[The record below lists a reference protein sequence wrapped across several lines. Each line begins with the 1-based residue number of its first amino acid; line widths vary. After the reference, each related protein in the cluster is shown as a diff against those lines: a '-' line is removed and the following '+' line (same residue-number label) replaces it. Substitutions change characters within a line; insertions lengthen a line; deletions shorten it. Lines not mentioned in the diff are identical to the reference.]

1 MRMRDMRKKWIF
13 IFFLFLLVACNQ
25 TDGKIERNE
34 KITKEAGHMM
44 EEGVEVIVS
53 LVGKKEA
60 TLKGEE
66 AKTAASIISK
76 AEKQNAIGE
85 LGEPEY
91 VITVK
96 QDGQVEKYKAW
107 LRTEARTGWLQK
119 ETDPKSF
126 YLLSKVDTEKL
137 LSLFPAAP
145 LTQNGDGQQSSIIKI
160 TKKDLQITRFHIK
173 TKENTVNYTV
183 YYTISDALYKKLEK
197 EKNYYF
203 QLQIPAKVQKII
215 NKENSEQ
222 VQGGLVKE
230 GYKQYEVNFVVPVS
244 DLSPSQ
250 LKMLET
256 YYDQYNLK
264 VLNHKKEEI
273 GAFQDIIQIVK
284 EYGEKMQLER

>member
-1 MRMRDMRKKWIF
+1 MRKKWLF
-13 IFFLFLLVACNQ
+13 MFLLFLLVACNQ
-25 TDGKIERNE
+25 TDE
-34 KITKEAGHMM
+34 KKDRSEKLTKEAGRMM
-44 EEGVEVIVS
+44 EENVEVIVS

-66 AKTAASIISK
+66 AKIAANIISK
-76 AEKQNAIGE
+76 AEKQNVIGE

-96 QDGQVEKYKAW
+96 KNGQEEKYKAW

-126 YLLSKVDTEKL
+126 YLLSKVNTEKL
-137 LSLFPAAP
+137 LSLFPAVP
-145 LTQNGDGQQSSIIKI
+145 LTQNGGEQQSAITQI

-203 QLQIPAKVQKII
+203 QLQIPVKVQKVI

-222 VQGGLVKE
+222 VQGELVKE

-244 DLSPSQ
+244 SISSSQ
-250 LKMLET
+250 LKMLEA

-264 VLNHKKEEI
+264 VFNNKKEEI
-273 GAFQDIIQIVK
+273 GAFQNIIEIVK

>member
-1 MRMRDMRKKWIF
+1 MVC
-13 IFFLFLLVACNQ
+13 LFLLVACNQ
-25 TDGKIERNE
+25 TNQKIERSE
-34 KITKEAGHMM
+34 KITKEAGRTM
-44 EEGVEVIVS
+44 EENIEVIVS

-60 TLKGEE
+60 TLKDEE
-66 AKTAASIISK
+66 AKTAANIISK
-76 AEKQNAIGE
+76 AEKQNVIGE

-96 QDGQVEKYKAW
+96 KNGQVEKYKAW
-107 LRTEARTGWLQK
+107 LRTEARAGWLQK
-119 ETDPKSF
+119 ETDPKNF

-145 LTQNGDGQQSSIIKI
+145 LTQNGDEQQTPLTQI

-183 YYTISDALYKKLEK
+183 YYTISNALYKKLEK

-203 QLQIPAKVQKII
+203 QLQIPEKVKKII

-222 VQGGLVKE
+222 IQGELVKE
-230 GYKQYEVNFVVPVS
+230 GYKEYEVNFVVPVS
-244 DLSPSQ
+244 DISPSQ

-264 VLNHKKEEI
+264 VFNYKKEEI
-273 GAFQDIIQIVK
+273 GAFQNIIEIVK

>member
-1 MRMRDMRKKWIF
+1 MF
-13 IFFLFLLVACNQ
+13 GLFLLVACNQ
-25 TDGKIERNE
+25 TNQKIERSE
-34 KITKEAGHMM
+34 KITKEAGRTM
-44 EEGVEVIVS
+44 EENIEVIVS

-60 TLKGEE
+60 TLKDEE
-66 AKTAASIISK
+66 AKTAANIISK
-76 AEKQNAIGE
+76 AEKQNVIGE

-96 QDGQVEKYKAW
+96 KNGQVEKYKAW

-119 ETDPKSF
+119 ETDPKTF
-126 YLLSKVDTEKL
+126 YLISKVDTEKL

-145 LTQNGDGQQSSIIKI
+145 LTQNGDEQQTPLTQI

-183 YYTISDALYKKLEK
+183 YYTISNALYKKLEK

-203 QLQIPAKVQKII
+203 QLQIPEKVKKII

-222 VQGGLVKE
+222 IQGELVKE
-230 GYKQYEVNFVVPVS
+230 GYKEYEVNFVVPVS
-244 DLSPSQ
+244 DISPSQ

-264 VLNHKKEEI
+264 VFNYKKEEI
-273 GAFQDIIQIVK
+273 GAFQNIIEIVK

>member
-1 MRMRDMRKKWIF
+1 MRKKWLF
-13 IFFLFLLVACNQ
+13 MFFLFLLVACNQ
-25 TDGKIERNE
+25 TDE
-34 KITKEAGHMM
+34 KKEQSEKSTKEAGRIM
-44 EEGVEVIVS
+44 EEKIEVIVS

-60 TLKGEE
+60 TLKDDE
-66 AKTAASIISK
+66 AKIAANIISK
-76 AEKQNAIGE
+76 AEKQNVIGE
-85 LGEPEY
+85 LGKLEY
-91 VITVK
+91 VITIK
-96 QDGQVEKYKAW
+96 KNGQEEKYKVW

-119 ETDPKSF
+119 ETDPSKY
-126 YLLSKVDTEKL
+126 YLLSKEDTEKL
-137 LSLFPAAP
+137 LSFFPSAP
-145 LTQNGDGQQSSIIKI
+145 LTQNEGEQQSTITEI

-173 TKENTVNYTV
+173 TKENTVYYTV

-203 QLQIPAKVQKII
+203 QLQIPSKVQKII

-222 VQGGLVKE
+222 VQGEIVKE

-244 DLSPSQ
+244 GISSSQ

>member
-1 MRMRDMRKKWIF
+1 MRKKWLF
-13 IFFLFLLVACNQ
+13 MFFLFLLVACNQ
-25 TDGKIERNE
+25 TDE
-34 KITKEAGHMM
+34 KKEQSEKSTKEAGRIM
-44 EEGVEVIVS
+44 EEKIEVIVS

-60 TLKGEE
+60 TLKDDE
-66 AKTAASIISK
+66 AKIAANIISK
-76 AEKQNAIGE
+76 AEKQNVIGE
-85 LGEPEY
+85 LGKPEY
-91 VITVK
+91 VITIK
-96 QDGQVEKYKAW
+96 KNGQEEKYKVW

-119 ETDPKSF
+119 ETDPSKY
-126 YLLSKVDTEKL
+126 YLLSKEDTEKL
-137 LSLFPAAP
+137 LSFFPSAP
-145 LTQNGDGQQSSIIKI
+145 LTQNEGEQQSTITEI

-173 TKENTVNYTV
+173 TKENTVYYTV

-203 QLQIPAKVQKII
+203 QLQIPSKVQKII

-222 VQGGLVKE
+222 VQGEIVKE

-244 DLSPSQ
+244 GISSSQ

>member
-1 MRMRDMRKKWIF
+1 MRKKWLF
-13 IFFLFLLVACNQ
+13 MFFLFLLVACNQ
-25 TDGKIERNE
+25 TDE
-34 KITKEAGHMM
+34 KKEQSEKSTKEAGRIM
-44 EEGVEVIVS
+44 EEKIEVIVS

-60 TLKGEE
+60 TLKDDE
-66 AKTAASIISK
+66 AKIAANIISK
-76 AEKQNAIGE
+76 AEKQNVIGE
-85 LGEPEY
+85 LGKPEY
-91 VITVK
+91 VITIK
-96 QDGQVEKYKAW
+96 KNGQEEKYKVW

-119 ETDPKSF
+119 ETDPSKY
-126 YLLSKVDTEKL
+126 YLLSKEDTEKL
-137 LSLFPAAP
+137 LSFFPSAP
-145 LTQNGDGQQSSIIKI
+145 LTQNEGEQQSTITEI

-173 TKENTVNYTV
+173 TKENTVYYTV

-203 QLQIPAKVQKII
+203 QLQIPSKVQKII

-222 VQGGLVKE
+222 VQGEIVKE

-244 DLSPSQ
+244 GISSSQ
-250 LKMLET
+250 LKMLEM

-264 VLNHKKEEI
+264 VLNHKKEEV

>member
-1 MRMRDMRKKWIF
+1 MRKKWLF
-13 IFFLFLLVACNQ
+13 MVCLFLLVACNQ
-25 TDGKIERNE
+25 TNQKIERSE
-34 KITKEAGHMM
+34 KITKEAGRTM
-44 EEGVEVIVS
+44 EENIEVIVS

-60 TLKGEE
+60 TLKDEE
-66 AKTAASIISK
+66 AKTAANIISK
-76 AEKQNAIGE
+76 AEKQNVIGE

-96 QDGQVEKYKAW
+96 KNGQVEKYKAW
-107 LRTEARTGWLQK
+107 LRTEARAGWLQK
-119 ETDPKSF
+119 ETDPKNF

-145 LTQNGDGQQSSIIKI
+145 LTQNGDEQQTPLTQI

-183 YYTISDALYKKLEK
+183 YYTISNALYKKLEK

-203 QLQIPAKVQKII
+203 QLQIPEKVKKII

-222 VQGGLVKE
+222 IQGELVKE
-230 GYKQYEVNFVVPVS
+230 GYKEYEVNFVVPVS
-244 DLSPSQ
+244 DISPSQ

-264 VLNHKKEEI
+264 VFNYKKEEI
-273 GAFQDIIQIVK
+273 GAFQNIIEIVK

>member
-1 MRMRDMRKKWIF
+1 MRKKWLF
-13 IFFLFLLVACNQ
+13 MFFLFLLVACNQ
-25 TDGKIERNE
+25 TNE
-34 KITKEAGHMM
+34 KKEQSEKSTKEAGRIM
-44 EEGVEVIVS
+44 EENIEVIVS

-60 TLKGEE
+60 TLKGDE
-66 AKTAASIISK
+66 AKIAANIISK
-76 AEKQNAIGE
+76 AEKQNVIGE

-96 QDGQVEKYKAW
+96 KNGQEEKYKAW
-107 LRTEARTGWLQK
+107 LRSEARTGWLQK
-119 ETDPKSF
+119 ESDPKNF
-126 YLLSKVDTEKL
+126 YLISKVDTEKL
-137 LSLFPAAP
+137 LSLFPSAP
-145 LTQNGDGQQSSIIKI
+145 LTQNEEGQQLALTEI

-173 TKENTVNYTV
+173 TKENTVYYTV

-203 QLQIPAKVQKII
+203 QLQFPSKVQKII

-222 VQGGLVKE
+222 VQGELVKE

-244 DLSPSQ
+244 GISSSQ

-264 VLNHKKEEI
+264 VFNHKKEEK
-273 GAFQDIIQIVK
+273 GAFQNIIEIVK

>member
-1 MRMRDMRKKWIF
+1 MRKKWLF
-13 IFFLFLLVACNQ
+13 MFGLFLLVACNQ
-25 TDGKIERNE
+25 TNQKIERSE
-34 KITKEAGHMM
+34 KITKEAGRTM
-44 EEGVEVIVS
+44 EENIEVIVS

-60 TLKGEE
+60 TLKDEE
-66 AKTAASIISK
+66 AKTAANIISK
-76 AEKQNAIGE
+76 AEKQNVIGE

-96 QDGQVEKYKAW
+96 KNGQVEKYKAW

-119 ETDPKSF
+119 ETDPKTF
-126 YLLSKVDTEKL
+126 YLISKVDTEKL

-145 LTQNGDGQQSSIIKI
+145 LTQNGDEQQTPLTQI

-183 YYTISDALYKKLEK
+183 YYTISNALYKKLEK

-203 QLQIPAKVQKII
+203 QLQIPEKVKKII

-222 VQGGLVKE
+222 IQGELVKE
-230 GYKQYEVNFVVPVS
+230 GYKEYEVNFVVPVS
-244 DLSPSQ
+244 DISPSQ

-264 VLNHKKEEI
+264 VFNYKKEEI
-273 GAFQDIIQIVK
+273 GAFQNIIEIVK